1 MAYTEEER
9 EQIKIRIIEILREN
23 ETMNYQKLANMIID
37 ENLAYSQHV
46 VAHTLQRGC
55 KNHKNYNGE
64 DLFENPSR
72 GVWKLSNKECIFC
85 QMKDYILENELAYA
99 IYDKYP
105 VGKGHMLF
113 IPKRHVK
120 DFFDI
125 TKEEREAIFELID
138 EGKKLLDE
146 KYSSDSYNVG
156 INCGEHAGQTIMHV
170 HVHLI
175 PRYIGDMKDPTGGV
189 RGVIPEK
196 MKY

>member
-1 MAYTEEER
+1 
-9 EQIKIRIIEILREN
+9 
-23 ETMNYQKLANMIID
+23 
-37 ENLAYSQHV
+37 
-46 VAHTLQRGC
+46 
-55 KNHKNYNGE
+55 
-64 DLFENPSR
+64 
-72 GVWKLSNKECIFC
+72 
-85 QMKDYILENELAYA
+85 
-99 IYDKYP
+99 
-105 VGKGHMLF
+105 MLF

-120 DFFDI
+120 NFFDI